1 MLPQEKLILCTDSVQ
16 QKTNVDMCKLIVLG
30 LAFLLPHETMEMR
43 LYAVLMNGLKFTC
56 SLTTHFHKD
65 HVEGYT
71 KGQYQH
77 YW

>member
-1 MLPQEKLILCTDSVQ
+1 MLRTDSVQ
-16 QKTNVDMCKLIVLG
+16 QKTNVDMRKLIVPG

-43 LYAVLMNGLKFTC
+43 LYVVLTNGLKFTC
-56 SLTTHFHKD
+56 LLTTHFHKN

-77 YW
+77 YG